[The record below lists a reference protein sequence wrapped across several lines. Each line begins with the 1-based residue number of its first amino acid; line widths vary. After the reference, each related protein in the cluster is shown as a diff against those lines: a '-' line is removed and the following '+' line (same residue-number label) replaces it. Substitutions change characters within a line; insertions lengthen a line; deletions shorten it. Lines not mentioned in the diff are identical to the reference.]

1 LETVC
6 LHGIVKLPAY
16 FVKEVA
22 HIVRPPLT
30 DTVALRTWR
39 DQTLYRLLLRASRAE
54 TTATLDGI
62 RRRGFADISLSD
74 ANLLANL
81 DTEGSAISALARRAG
96 VTRQAA
102 SQQIAG
108 LERAGYVERRSSTTD
123 GRAVLIIQ
131 TPRGRDLLAAALDV
145 VEELEAS
152 YAALLGHAGLKEL
165 KGALASL
172 LDRIDPIGTLG
183 RD

>member
-1 LETVC
+1 MLR
-6 LHGIVKLPAY
+6 GIVKRLAQ

-30 DTVALRTWR
+30 DTAALRAWR

-62 RRRGFADISLSD
+62 RRRGFGDISLSD
-74 ANLLANL
+74 AGLLANL
-81 DTEGSAISALARRAG
+81 DTEGTSISALARRAG

-102 SQQIAG
+102 SQQLAG
-108 LERAGYVERRSSTTD
+108 LERAGYVERRSSSTD

-145 VEELEAS
+145 VDELEAS
-152 YAALLGHAGLKEL
+152 YAEHLGAVGIDEL
-165 KGALASL
+165 KASLASL
-172 LDRIDPIGTLG
+172 LGRIDPVGSLG